1 MHGSDQ
7 RRRSSPPQSGF
18 VTSMAHSDGC
28 ECGGERRHS
37 SILYSLLKKESAP
50 CASARA
56 PRGAR
61 VAVTGRIC
69 SCACGAERPV
79 TLRSPHATCTA
90 ASAVLAKT
98 LRFVKSVPC
107 FGQLPPA
114 DQRALVRSGWAP
126 LLVLGMAQDGLH
138 FETRESTE
146 PSMLQRLL
154 TGAHERP
161 SSPRL
166 HAGTDSDGGGG
177 GVALVDA
184 QAIKTFLSKCWD
196 LDISTKEYAYLKG
209 AILFNPDMVGLQC
222 QHYIQALQSEAH
234 QALNEHVKLI
244 HRGDTTRFAKL
255 FIALSMLRSI
265 NANVVAG
272 LFFRPVIG
280 AVNMEELLLEM
291 YYEK

>member
-1 MHGSDQ
+1 MRQNGGGRRSDPGTALKLARVSKRVPTRLEMHGSDQ
-7 RRRSSPPQSGF
+7 RRRSSPGF
-18 VTSMAHSDGC
+18 VPSMAHSDGS
-28 ECGGERRHS
+28 ECVGERRHS

-50 CASARA
+50 YAS
-56 PRGAR
+56 GSK
-61 VAVTGRIC
+61 VAVTGRVC
-69 SCACGAERPV
+69 SCACGTDRPV

-126 LLVLGMAQDGLH
+126 LLVLGMAQDGVH

-166 HAGTDSDGGGG
+166 HDTLTAAGGAGGA
-177 GVALVDA
+177 GVALAEA
-184 QAIKTFLSKCWD
+184 QAIKMFLSKCWD

-209 AILFNPDMVGLQC
+209 AILFNPG
-222 QHYIQALQSEAH
+222 
-234 QALNEHVKLI
+234 
-244 HRGDTTRFAKL
+244 R
-255 FIALSMLRSI
+255 
-265 NANVVAG
+265 
-272 LFFRPVIG
+272 
-280 AVNMEELLLEM
+280 
-291 YYEK
+291 